1 MGQTFANLKSVCLMK
16 QLMCVW
22 GVWFLFSVKIS
33 IDIKNKVF
41 EFCPTP
47 AVEKLLPLLTA
58 GLSARCTLMACICKH
73 FCRCCWEYK
82 VVGNNTVFR
91 NL

>member
-1 MGQTFANLKSVCLMK
+1 MSQTFANLKSVCLMK

-22 GVWFLFSVKIS
+22 GVWFLFPVKIS

-47 AVEKLLPLLTA
+47 AVEEAAAT
-58 GLSARCTLMACICKH
+58 
-73 FCRCCWEYK
+73 FNCWSFSSVYID
-82 VVGNNTVFR
+82 GMCMQAF
-91 NL
+91 L